1 MKDTTVEM
9 IKKIRK
15 LFVEM
20 TFDETFAAKIPAN
33 ICDDMDA
40 YHLHHIEA
48 SLKELGPIKA
58 EFIERMFADEMAFDT
73 ILAVVTLCV
82 STRSQLDDIITS
94 KIIQESAFNAL
105 ANATPK
111 GNA

>member
-20 TFDETFAAKIPAN
+20 TFDEEFAAKIPAN
-33 ICDDMDA
+33 ISTDMDA
-40 YHLHHIEA
+40 YHIPHIEA
-48 SLKELGPIKA
+48 ALRDLGPIKG
-58 EFIERMFADEMAFDT
+58 EFVERMFADELVYDA
-73 ILAVVTLCV
+73 ILLVVTLCV
-82 STRSQLDDIITS
+82 STRSQLDDILAK
-94 KIIQESAFNAL
+94 KIIQESALSAL